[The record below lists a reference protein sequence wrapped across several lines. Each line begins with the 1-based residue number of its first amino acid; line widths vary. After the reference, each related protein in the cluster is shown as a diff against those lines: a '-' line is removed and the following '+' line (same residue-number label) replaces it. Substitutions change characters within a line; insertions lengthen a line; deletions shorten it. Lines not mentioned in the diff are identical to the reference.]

1 MYIAQRNIQLSGKLY
16 AAGESIPKEAVIPSR
31 VTALLNSHYIVEQR
45 ERNIAN
51 TEEKIDMD
59 TAKISVNLN
68 KSNLGLFLNAYEVQA
83 IFDILQ
89 MNVEEGAEAVMQQD
103 DENILLTVKDLDTRK
118 GMKTAAEN
126 RLKSIEAGDEEND
139 V

>member
-16 AAGESIPKEAVIPSR
+16 AAGECIPKEAVIPSR
-31 VTALLNSHYIVEQR
+31 VTALLNSHYIAEQR
-45 ERNIAN
+45 ERNAVH
-51 TEEKIDMD
+51 TEEIGTD
-59 TAKISVNLN
+59 TDKISVNLN
-68 KSNLGLFLNAYEVQA
+68 KSNLGLFLNAGEVSL

-89 MNVEEGAEAVMQQD
+89 MNVEEGAETVMQQD
-103 DENILLTVKDLDTRK
+103 NENILLAVKDLDTRK
-118 GMKTAAEN
+118 GIKTAAEN